1 MDEEIKGINTF
12 NTSKPNNMG
21 SMLYYCEGS
30 EYLDL
35 SNFETSEVKHMGHMF
50 YGCKE
55 LKELDIPNFSLNY
68 ECDYG
73 DILGLMNDCKIT
85 AKVQKII
92 KLFKNKS

>member
-1 MDEEIKGINTF
+1 MEKMLHKCYILKKVNFNNFDTSKVEKWKAYLVDEEIKGINKF
-12 NTSKPNNMG
+12 NTSKANNMG

-55 LKELDIPNFSLNY
+55 LK
-68 ECDYG
+68 
-73 DILGLMNDCKIT
+73 
-85 AKVQKII
+85 
-92 KLFKNKS
+92 